1 MLVKIIALL
10 IGILIMGAGIY
21 YLVTEKNDKES
32 TKIYLITTIVGLAI
46 IVVDLIKIML

>member
-21 YLVTEKNDKES
+21 YLVAEKNDKES
-32 TKIYLITTIVGLAI
+32 RKIYLITTIVGLAI